1 MNKKIIFI
9 SLFVILCSS
18 IFAQGVTDEESEIY
32 NNIFTNF
39 SSIEENG
46 VKLQYGTKNNI
57 MKEIE
62 KISNIYNL
70 EFIDSEIKKNDES
83 YYYNKSIEDKENT
96 IIVSASNEGQDTH
109 IEVEIIE
116 KTKYVNTRELAKK
129 LEKLVD
135 DTSVKPQYFSYV
147 KGKLNSEKEINKIN
161 DELKEKLI
169 NNGAQKVNSIP
180 INSGIT
186 GVALNNTDLNLNY
199 SISEYSGGKYLIV
212 GTPTIFTT
220 Y

>member
-9 SLFVILCSS
+9 SLFFILCSS
-18 IFAQGVTDEESEIY
+18 IFAQGEEEKESEIY

-46 VKLQYGTKNNI
+46 VKLQYDTKNNI
-57 MKEIE
+57 IREVK
-62 KISNIYNL
+62 KISNIYNI
-70 EFIDSEIKKNDES
+70 EFIDSEIKQNEES
-83 YYYNKSIEDKENT
+83 YYYNKSTEDKNN
-96 IIVSASNEGQDTH
+96 IITLSASNEGQDTH

-116 KTKYVNTRELAKK
+116 KTKNVNIKELVKK

-135 DTSVKPQYFSYV
+135 DTFTKPQYFSYV
-147 KGKLNSEKEINKIN
+147 KGKLNSQKEINKIN
-161 DELKEKLI
+161 EELKERLI

-186 GVALNNTDLNLNY
+186 GVASNNTDLNLNY

>member
-9 SLFVILCSS
+9 SLLIILCSS
-18 IFAQGVTDEESEIY
+18 IFAQGEKEKESKIY
-32 NNIFTNF
+32 SNIFTNF

-46 VKLQYGTKNNI
+46 VKLQYDTKNNI
-57 MKEIE
+57 MQEVK
-62 KISNIYNL
+62 KISNIYNVEL
-70 EFIDSEIKKNDES
+70 IDSEFKQNEES
-83 YYYNKSIEDKENT
+83 YYYNKSIQDKNNIIT
-96 IIVSASNEGQDTH
+96 ISASNEGQDTH

-116 KTKYVNTRELAKK
+116 KTKNVNTKELVKK
-129 LEKLVD
+129 IDKLVD
-135 DTSVKPQYFSYV
+135 DTFTKPQYFSYV
-147 KGKLNSEKEINKIN
+147 KGKLNSQKEINKIN
-161 DELKEKLI
+161 EELKEKLI

-186 GVALNNTDLNLNY
+186 GVASNNTDLNLNY